1 MRDYTV
7 PHTKGEDFREKLLNF
22 SLLWPLVAAFLGV
35 KYLSEFWDLKGF
47 IRETVLSARSKT

>member
-35 KYLSEFWDLKGF
+35 TNCKQKFSQNPPKFN
-47 IRETVLSARSKT
+47 